1 MSEFAKDVDGF
12 LLPNEQQFLYEHA
25 KKATLPILE
34 IGSFKGKSTVCLA
47 KGSKDG
53 NNVKVYAVDPHTGAE
68 AERKLPEFQGKPTMT
83 YPIFKENIKKKHVD
97 DVVVPI
103 VKFSE
108 EAAKGWTQPLGMVW
122 VDGDHSYEMASLD
135 FKLWSKHLVSGGLI
149 AFHDSTN
156 PEFGVEKMIRD
167 HILPSPLFTGFSIA
181 DGIFYAYKGDKLQRY
196 HRIKIKAIIFS
207 IKLFRKIPIP
217 SSLNSFIKNVV
228 KKIVYSWR

>member
-1 MSEFAKDVDGF
+1 MSEFTKDVDGF

-25 KKATLPILE
+25 KKCTLPILE

-53 NNVKVYAVDPHTGAE
+53 NNVKVYAVDPHTGSDAE
-68 AERKLPEFQGKPTMT
+68 QKLPEFQGKPTMT
-83 YPIFKENIKKKHVD
+83 YAVFKENIKKKHVD
-97 DVVVPI
+97 DVVIPI

-108 EAAKGWTQPLGMVW
+108 EAAEGWTQPLGMVW

-135 FKLWSKHLVSGGLI
+135 FKLWSQHLVPGGII

-156 PEFGVEKMIRD
+156 PEFGVEKMIRN
-167 HILPSPLFTGFSIA
+167 HILPSTLFTRFSIA
-181 DGIFYAYKGDKLQRY
+181 DGIFYAYKGSKLQRY
-196 HRIKIKAIIFS
+196 YRIKIILVIFL

-217 SSLNSFIKNVV
+217 TVLSSSIKSVV
-228 KKIVYSWR
+228 KKVVYSWR